1 MAATFI
7 QSEPSMGNT
16 TLPTDAG
23 TLIRGEE
30 WGIDNV
36 LANCIVQT
44 ENITESR
51 MTDDT
56 LDQKGSLV
64 SQLDFDARWDLNL
77 TFIGDSAK
85 LPVTGESSDISVGDT
100 TFTYGGF
107 KWKITSVAYTGT
119 YNGKKQYTLTAFRTK
134 HWPQQGS

>member
-1 MAATFI
+1 MAEFI
-7 QSEPSMGNT
+7 ESNPSMGET
-16 TLPTDAG
+16 TLPTNAG
-23 TLIRGEE
+23 TLIRTEE

-36 LANCIVQT
+36 LSNCIIQT

-64 SQLDFDARWDLNL
+64 SQLDYDARWDLNL

-85 LPVTGESSDISVGDT
+85 LPVTGDSSGIAVGDM
-100 TFTYGGF
+100 TFEYAGK

-134 HWPQQGS
+134 HFPLQGA

>member
-1 MAATFI
+1 MATFI
-7 QSEPSMGNT
+7 ESNPSMGET
-16 TLPTDAG
+16 TLPTSAG
-23 TLIRGEE
+23 TLIRTEE

-36 LANCIVQT
+36 LSNCIVQT

-64 SQLDFDARWDLNL
+64 SQLDYDARWDLNL

-85 LPVTGESSDISVGDT
+85 LPVTGDSSGIAVGDM
-100 TFTYGGF
+100 TFEYAGN

-134 HWPQQGS
+134 HFPAQA

>member
-1 MAATFI
+1 MATFI
-7 QSEPSMGNT
+7 ESIPSMSDA
-16 TLPTDAG
+16 TLPTNAG
-23 TLIRGEE
+23 ELIRSEE

-36 LANCIVQT
+36 LSNCIIQT

-56 LDQKGSLV
+56 LDQKGAIV
-64 SQLDFDARWDLNL
+64 SQLDYDARWDLNL

-85 LPVTGESSDISVGDT
+85 LPVTGDSSGIAVGDM
-100 TFTYGGF
+100 TFSYAGN

-134 HWPQQGS
+134 HFPQQA

>member
-1 MAATFI
+1 MAEFI
-7 QSEPSMGNT
+7 ESNPSMGET
-16 TLPTDAG
+16 TLPTTAG
-23 TLIRGEE
+23 TLIRTEE

-36 LANCIVQT
+36 LSNCIIQT

-56 LDQKGSLV
+56 LDQKGAIV
-64 SQLDFDARWDLNL
+64 SQLDYDARWDLNL

-85 LPVTGESSDISVGDT
+85 LPVTGDSSGIAVGDM
-100 TFTYGGF
+100 TFEYAGK

-134 HWPQQGS
+134 HFPQQA

>member
-1 MAATFI
+1 MATFLE
-7 QSEPSMGNT
+7 SNPSMGET
-16 TLPTDAG
+16 TLPTSAG
-23 TLIRGEE
+23 TLIRTEE

-36 LANCIVQT
+36 LSNCIVQT

-64 SQLDFDARWDLNL
+64 SQLDYDARWDLNL

-85 LPVTGESSDISVGDT
+85 LPVTGDSSGIAVGDM
-100 TFTYGGF
+100 TFEYAGN

-134 HWPQQGS
+134 HFPAQA

>member
-1 MAATFI
+1 MAEFI
-7 QSEPSMGNT
+7 ESNPSMGET
-16 TLPTDAG
+16 TLPTNAG
-23 TLIRGEE
+23 ELIRTEE

-36 LANCIVQT
+36 LSNCIIQT

-64 SQLDFDARWDLNL
+64 SQLDYDSRWDLNL

-85 LPVTGESSDISVGDT
+85 LPVTGDSSGIAVGDM
-100 TFTYGGF
+100 TFEYASK
-107 KWKITSVAYTGT
+107 KWKITSVTYTGT
-119 YNGKKQYTLTAFRTK
+119 YNGKKQYTLVAFRTK
-134 HWPQQGS
+134 HWPQQSS

>member
-1 MAATFI
+1 MDKFI
-7 QSEPSMGNT
+7 ESIPSMGDAT
-16 TLPTDAG
+16 FPTDAG
-23 TLIRGEE
+23 TLIRSEE

-36 LANCIVQT
+36 LSNCIIQT

-64 SQLDFDARWDLNL
+64 SQLDYDARWDLNL

-85 LPVTGESSDISVGDT
+85 LPVTGDSSGIAVGDM
-100 TFTYGGF
+100 TFEYANK

-119 YNGKKQYTLTAFRTK
+119 YNGKKQYTLVAFRTK
-134 HWPQQGS
+134 HFPAQV

>member
-1 MAATFI
+1 MASFI
-7 QSEPSMGNT
+7 ESNPSMGET
-16 TLPTDAG
+16 TLPTNAG
-23 TLIRGEE
+23 TLIRTEE

-36 LANCIVQT
+36 LSNCIIQT

-64 SQLDFDARWDLNL
+64 SQLDYDARWDLNL

-85 LPVTGESSDISVGDT
+85 LPVTGDSSGIAVGDM
-100 TFTYGGF
+100 TFEYAGN

-134 HWPQQGS
+134 HWPQQA

>member
-1 MAATFI
+1 MAEFI
-7 QSEPSMGNT
+7 ESNPSMGET
-16 TLPTDAG
+16 TLPADAG
-23 TLIRGEE
+23 TLIRTEE

-36 LANCIVQT
+36 LSNCIIQT

-64 SQLDFDARWDLNL
+64 SQLDYDARWDLNL

-85 LPVTGESSDISVGDT
+85 LPVTSDSSGIAVGDM
-100 TFTYGGF
+100 TFSYAGK

-134 HWPQQGS
+134 HFPQQA

>member
-7 QSEPSMGNT
+7 QSEPSMGAT

-23 TLIRGEE
+23 TIIRGEE

-36 LANCIVQT
+36 LANCIIQT

-56 LDQKGSLV
+56 LDQKGALV
-64 SQLDFDARWDLNL
+64 SQLDYDSRWDLTL
-77 TFIGDSAK
+77 TLIGDSEK
-85 LPVTGESSDISVGDT
+85 LPVTGDSTGIAVGDT

-107 KWKITSVAYTGT
+107 KWKVVSVAYTGT
-119 YNGKKQYTLTAFRTK
+119 YNAKKQYTLTAFRTK
-134 HWPQQGS
+134 HFPSQT

>member
-1 MAATFI
+1 MADFI
-7 QSEPSMGNT
+7 ESKPSMGET
-16 TLPTDAG
+16 TFPLSAG
-23 TLIRGEE
+23 TLIRTEE

-36 LANCIVQT
+36 LSNCIVQT

-64 SQLDFDARWDLNL
+64 SQLDYDSRWDLNL
-77 TFIGDSAK
+77 TFIGDAAK
-85 LPVTGESSDISVGDT
+85 LPVTGDSSGVAVGDM
-100 TFTYGGF
+100 TFEYAGK

-134 HWPQQGS
+134 HFPAQV